1 MPFNKHNACM
11 ATHNGWV
18 DIDHS
23 NFRAINCVTKK
34 IDSEILD
41 SKFYKDKEN
50 IFWPKVTKIDNYKSK
65 HGDALEYYET
75 EYIHNILRYPEFTPL
90 QFKEALLFICDV
102 CEYCKKAGY
111 WLRTHL
117 WNLTFVKGH
126 LYIIDMRDFEILRN
140 QSWLVIFTGHFRSEL
155 DNHCP
160 VHTSKFISN
169 YDYIYNKLMKCPN
182 DLQKIR
188 EIINE
193 INIIKISNGVWTSY
207 HGERSDFIKK
217 HKGELNEELCKQIK
231 CFKGGSVDDTK
242 SVNLFKSIEKIK
254 PKNIIEVGCN
264 NGLYC
269 FASSSYCNTIGI
281 DYDINAI
288 NEANNLNKKLKA
300 KCSFLHYNLLDENAL
315 AKTYGLNG
323 AYGTVIERFK
333 SEMLIAPAIIHNLF
347 IQCKSTD
354 KIIEIFNK
362 FAEKYML
369 IEQIPGTVPEN
380 NLILSLKKYN
390 WEIVEQIPSCPNPR
404 KWLICKKL
412 LKSLVI

>member
-1 MPFNKHNACM
+1 MNFIKHSACL
-11 ATHNGWV
+11 TPDLGWV
-18 DIDHS
+18 DIDRS
-23 NFRAINCVTKK
+23 NFKAINCVTKK
-34 IDSEILD
+34 IVSDILN

-50 IFWPKVTKIDNYKSK
+50 IFWPKITRIDNYKSNY
-65 HGDALEYYET
+65 GDALVYYET
-75 EYIHNILRYPEFTPL
+75 EYIHNILRYPEFTPS
-90 QFKEALLFICDV
+90 QFKEALLFLCDV
-102 CEYCKKAGY
+102 CEYCNKAGIF
-111 WLRTHL
+111 LRTHL
-117 WNLTFVKGH
+117 WNITFVRGH
-126 LYIIDMRDFEILRN
+126 PYLIDIRDFGILYQLNNWVEI
-140 QSWLVIFTGHFRSEL
+140 FKGHFRNNL

-160 VHTSKFISN
+160 VYASKFISN
-169 YDYIYNKLMKCPN
+169 YEYIHNKLMNCPN
-182 DLQKIR
+182 DLRKIK
-188 EIINE
+188 EIILE
-193 INIIKISNGVWTSY
+193 VKIIQTNNGIWSNY

-231 CFKGGSVDDTK
+231 CFKGGCGEDTK
-242 SVNLFKSIEKIK
+242 SVNLFKSIENIK

-269 FASSSYCNTIGI
+269 FACSSYCNTIGI

-300 KCSFLHYNLLDENAL
+300 KCSFLHYNLLDEKAL

-333 SEMLIAPAIIHNLF
+333 SEMLVAPAVIHHLF

-390 WEIVEQIPSCPNPR
+390 WEIVEQMPSCPNPR
-404 KWLICKKL
+404 KWVLCIKK
-412 LKSLVI
+412 